1 MTTLRR
7 RPALLTWGKA
17 RKLRKLRLDV
27 GNEILLGMDD
37 MQYHV
42 DAKSQ
47 YTHILP
53 SPLAISRG
61 RRSLGALSPG
71 QARAQ
76 PEPSPSPVVRLGP
89 EIL

>member
-7 RPALLTWGKA
+7 RPAFLTWGKA

-42 DAKSQ
+42 DAKSLGCVHSQ
-47 YTHILP
+47 IILTLLCQLRHGYP
-53 SPLAISRG
+53 
-61 RRSLGALSPG
+61 RSKNEL
-71 QARAQ
+71 
-76 PEPSPSPVVRLGP
+76 
-89 EIL
+89 